1 MTTTNNDTKYRVI
14 KTAQCGKICTQ
25 DKPELT
31 YEISQHTVSN
41 AFFIHISKNSLG
53 GFFSNQ
59 WIPIEDIIGCIA
71 EYGPG
76 LPFKALIFK
85 SLYESTGAN
94 NHGFLAAALRAESL
108 LAPYE
113 KGLYNHTQ
121 GDIEDFKEGLEKL
134 ATAKPIKK
142 APARKTTVRKAKSK
156 TAPKTTAKRKPRPL
170 AKAVS

>member
-1 MTTTNNDTKYRVI
+1 MTTTSNDTTYRVI

-41 AFFIHISKNSLG
+41 AFFIHISKNSVG

-76 LPFKALIFK
+76 LPFKALIFR

-94 NHGFLAAALRAESL
+94 NHGFLAAALRSEGL
-108 LAPYE
+108 VAPYE
-113 KGLYNHTQ
+113 KGIYNHTQ
-121 GDIEDFKEGLEKL
+121 GDIEGFKEGLEKL
-134 ATAKPIKK
+134 AKTKPIKK
-142 APARKTTVRKAKSK
+142 APPKKTVVRKVKPKAASK
-156 TAPKTTAKRKPRPL
+156 RSPRSL
-170 AKAVS
+170 AKC